1 MAGIII
7 AIGFLVFLAVVAV
20 GIILYLIG
28 INNDL
33 VKLKNDIDRSFANI
47 DVFLKQRHDELPKLI
62 ETCKGYMQY
71 EQKTFQMITDARS
84 AWMRATTPADKMQAD
99 NMMSGALKSLF
110 AVSENYPELKANT
123 NFIQL
128 QGRITELEEKIAGQR
143 TVFNEDANRYNI
155 RIGQVPANFVA
166 GFKGMVPH
174 ALFEASAADR
184 EDVQVKF
191 T

>member
-1 MAGIII
+1 
-7 AIGFLVFLAVVAV
+7 
-20 GIILYLIG
+20 
-28 INNDL
+28 
-33 VKLKNDIDRSFANI
+33 
-47 DVFLKQRHDELPKLI
+47 
-62 ETCKGYMQY
+62 MQY
-71 EQKTFQMITDARS
+71 EQKTFQAITEARTS
-84 AWMRATTPADKMQAD
+84 FMRATTPAEKMQAD
-99 NMMSGALKSLF
+99 NMMTGALKTLF

-155 RIGQVPANFVA
+155 RIGQLPANFDA
-166 GFKGMVPH
+166 GFKGMVAHP
-174 ALFEASAADR
+174 LFEATAADR

>member
-1 MAGIII
+1 LWGMVI
-7 AIGFLVFLAVVAV
+7 VLAVVAAV
-20 GIILYLIG
+20 VYFITVYNSLVRLR
-28 INNDL
+28 NN
-33 VKLKNDIDRSFANI
+33 IDKAWANI
-47 DVFLKQRHDELPKLI
+47 DVLLKQRHDELPKLI

-71 EQKTFQMITDARS
+71 EQKTFQAITEARTS
-84 AWMRATTPADKMQAD
+84 FMRATTPADKMQAD
-99 NMMSGALKSLF
+99 NMMTGALKTLF

-166 GFKGMVPH
+166 GFKGMQPH
-174 ALFEASAADR
+174 PLFEATAADR